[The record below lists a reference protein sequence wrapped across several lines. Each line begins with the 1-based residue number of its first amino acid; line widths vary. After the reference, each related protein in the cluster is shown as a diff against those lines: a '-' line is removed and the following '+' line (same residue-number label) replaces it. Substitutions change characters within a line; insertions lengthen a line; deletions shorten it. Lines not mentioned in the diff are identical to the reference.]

1 VTLGQLRRTPAGVS
15 VTTQERQVGTS
26 TVKQPDQYDWLS
38 AYLKG
43 RGLQIVWRR
52 ATFVFTVS
60 QAALPLVM
68 LWSPTGPVAASS
80 RLASIVISVL
90 GFAGATL
97 WLFAWPTRLQSILF
111 SLAAAAAVAFM
122 CLRLSN
128 PYTGLMGCTT
138 FAILGGFIA
147 YFHTVK
153 YVIANFAVATLCA
166 VILAHRFMVATGDRA
181 LIAAALITVM
191 ALNIGVPF
199 GISSLM
205 HTLRAD
211 LRSSDR
217 DSLTGLY
224 HRRAFY
230 DAVHDLTRR
239 NRRSSG
245 KYLVIAVIDLDR
257 FKQLNDTHG
266 HAVGDQALV
275 AVGAA
280 LQANCRPTAVIGR
293 VGGEEFVIVDTDIT
307 PNPADMAERVR
318 QAIAQI
324 PFRVTASIGTSS
336 VALDTFPEVDSAQLI
351 NGLIDTSDA
360 AMYEAKRAGGNQVYH
375 HPAPDKTEIN

>member
-1 VTLGQLRRTPAGVS
+1 VTVGQLAAHAGRGIS
-15 VTTQERQVGTS
+15 TQERQVGTS

-52 ATFVFTVS
+52 TTFVFGAS
-60 QAALPLVM
+60 QAALPLIM
-68 LWSPTGPVAASS
+68 LWSPTGPVSPAS
-80 RLASIVISVL
+80 RMASIVISVL
-90 GFAGATL
+90 GFAGSTL
-97 WLFAWPTRLQSILF
+97 WLFGWPTRRQSILF
-111 SLAAAAAVAFM
+111 LLAAVSAVAFV
-122 CLRLSN
+122 CLGLSN

-153 YVIANFAVATLCA
+153 YVIANFGLATVCS

-181 LIAAALITVM
+181 LIGAALITVM

-211 LRSSDR
+211 LRNSDR

-230 DAVHDLTRR
+230 DAVYDLTRL
-239 NRRSSG
+239 NRRSPG
-245 KYLVIAVIDLDR
+245 KYLVIAVIDLDS
-257 FKQLNDTHG
+257 FKKLNDTHG

-280 LQANCRPTAVIGR
+280 LQENCRPTAVIGR
-293 VGGEEFVIVDTDIT
+293 VGGEEFVIVDTDST

-324 PFRVTASIGTSS
+324 PFRITASIGTSS
-336 VALDTFPEVDSAQLI
+336 VPLDTLPVVDSAQLI

-360 AMYEAKRAGGNQVYH
+360 AMYAAKRAGGNQVYH
-375 HPAPDKTEIN
+375 HTAPDKTEL